1 MPTSKNISFSP
12 LLHIF
17 TVGLQEQPAFFA
29 FTCPKHLDASI
40 GYDSFLTEYNLKL
53 HFDDGSIKL
62 VNLENMLKNAKNMF
76 LPLLDVNYFKKV
88 KCDGT
93 TICWP
98 NGLDLCPDCWL
109 EWLSGA

>member
-1 MPTSKNISFSP
+1 M
-12 LLHIF
+12 LHL
-17 TVGLQEQPAFFA
+17 VKKVE
-29 FTCPKHLDASI
+29 
-40 GYDSFLTEYNLKL
+40 YVEEYNLKL

-98 NGLDLCPDCWL
+98 NGLDLCPDVL
-109 EWLSGA
+109 FKMGRNFKPLKVKLNQTTRVLKSRKRPKVNSD